1 MKKKILLI
9 LPALCLMLC
18 GMPKA
23 EECVAVS
30 NFGELVPCGNA
41 IGIKIETDGVMV
53 VGTNDSFDESSGLK
67 PGDVIAFYGDLGA
80 GKTAFTKGVCT
91 YFGIEDVHSP
101 TFTIVNEYNGDVTV
115 YHFDA
120 YRIDGDSWI
129 NGGFDEYLFAGG
141 ICVIEWAENLDDVLP
156 KNTIKV
162 TISRTSSP

>member
-1 MKKKILLI
+1 MKYISNCEKDTYEIGRKL
-9 LPALCLMLC
+9 
-18 GMPKA
+18 A
-23 EECVAVS
+23 E
-30 NFGELVPCGNA
+30 N
-41 IGIKIETDGVMV
+41 
-53 VGTNDSFDESSGLK
+53 LK

-80 GKTAFTKGVCT
+80 GKTAFTKGVCAH
-91 YFGIEDVHSP
+91 FGIEEVHSP

-162 TISRTSSP
+162 TISRDLAKGDDYRDIEVLI

>member
-1 MKKKILLI
+1 MKYTSNCEKDTYEIGKKL
-9 LPALCLMLC
+9 
-18 GMPKA
+18 A
-23 EECVAVS
+23 E
-30 NFGELVPCGNA
+30 N
-41 IGIKIETDGVMV
+41 
-53 VGTNDSFDESSGLK
+53 LK

-80 GKTAFTKGVCT
+80 GKTAFTKGVCAH
-91 YFGIEDVHSP
+91 FGIEDVHSP

-162 TISRTSSP
+162 TISRDLSKGDDYRDIEVLI

>member
-1 MKKKILLI
+1 MKYISNCEKDTYEIGKKL
-9 LPALCLMLC
+9 
-18 GMPKA
+18 A
-23 EECVAVS
+23 E
-30 NFGELVPCGNA
+30 NLN
-41 IGIKIETDGVMV
+41 
-53 VGTNDSFDESSGLK
+53 

-80 GKTAFTKGVCT
+80 GKTAFTKGVCAH
-91 YFGIEDVHSP
+91 FGIEDVHSP

-141 ICVIEWAENLDDVLP
+141 ICVIEWAENLSDVLP

-162 TISRTSSP
+162 TISRDLSKGDDYRDIEVLI

>member
-1 MKKKILLI
+1 MKYISNCEKDTYEIGKKL
-9 LPALCLMLC
+9 
-18 GMPKA
+18 A
-23 EECVAVS
+23 E
-30 NFGELVPCGNA
+30 
-41 IGIKIETDGVMV
+41 D
-53 VGTNDSFDESSGLK
+53 LK

-91 YFGIEDVHSP
+91 HFGIEDVHSP

-129 NGGFDEYLFAGG
+129 NGGFDEYLFADG
-141 ICVIEWAENLDDVLP
+141 ICVIEWAENLSDVLP

-162 TISRTSSP
+162 TISRDLAKGDDYRDIEVLI

>member
-1 MKKKILLI
+1 MKYISNCEKDTYEIGKKL
-9 LPALCLMLC
+9 
-18 GMPKA
+18 A
-23 EECVAVS
+23 E
-30 NFGELVPCGNA
+30 N
-41 IGIKIETDGVMV
+41 
-53 VGTNDSFDESSGLK
+53 LK

-80 GKTAFTKGVCT
+80 GKTAFTKGVCAK
-91 YFGIEDVHSP
+91 FGIEDVHSP

-115 YHFDA
+115 FHFDA

-162 TISRTSSP
+162 TISRNLSNGDDYRDIEVLI